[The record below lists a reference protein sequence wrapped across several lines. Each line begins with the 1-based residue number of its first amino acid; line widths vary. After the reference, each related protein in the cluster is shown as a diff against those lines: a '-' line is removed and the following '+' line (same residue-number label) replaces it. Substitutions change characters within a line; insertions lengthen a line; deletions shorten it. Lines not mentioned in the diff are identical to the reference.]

1 MKVLIKTHPVRVSAE
16 FLETKILPVLRDLRV
31 EYEALSNYG
40 AGGPDLSKFDVA
52 ISLGGDG
59 TFLATARIACP
70 AGLPIFGV
78 EVGHLG
84 FLCQVTADDFATA
97 VRAVLDG
104 KHDIEKRSLL
114 RGQVKRK
121 DAAVFESLAVND
133 AVIIKKGIEPIDNL
147 KTFVSGNLLVSY
159 KADGLIIA
167 TPTGSTAYSMS
178 AGGPLVVPTLQAI
191 LVTPICAHSLFT
203 RTLVVHGS
211 ETIAVVISSE
221 TPPTFVTFDGQ
232 TSFDLEM
239 NDEVVV
245 RLYDKPLEII
255 RFGRPTFYEVLSQ
268 KFQWGY
274 KYE

>member
-16 FLETKILPVLRDLRV
+16 FLETKIYPILRDLGV
-31 EYEALSNYG
+31 EYETLSNYDASG
-40 AGGPDLSKFDVA
+40 LDLSKFDIA

-78 EVGHLG
+78 EVGRLG
-84 FLCQVTADDFATA
+84 FLCQVSADDFRDA
-97 VRAVLDG
+97 VKNVLDG
-104 KHDIEKRSLL
+104 KHDIEERSLL
-114 RGQVKRK
+114 KGQVKRG
-121 DAAVFESLAVND
+121 DAVVFESLAVND

-159 KADGLIIA
+159 KADGLIVA

-191 LVTPICAHSLFT
+191 LLTPICAHSLFT

-211 ETIAVVISSE
+211 ETITIVISSDS
-221 TPPTFVTFDGQ
+221 PPTFVTFDGQ
-232 TSFDLEM
+232 TSFDLAVG
-239 NDEVVV
+239 DEVVV
-245 RLYDKPLEII
+245 KLYDKPLKII
-255 RFGRPTFYEVLSQ
+255 RFGRPTFYEVLSH